1 VGRREII
8 FRGSLREKKST
19 LATKINSYSPRKKN
33 HRDRRDENI
42 ARRNQRETLSAIRS
56 KQLARVAQALE
67 EGLMQA
73 RFHFGRQRHGLGV
86 AVDLDCFARCIHDQP
101 AFFAAIEMTF
111 EIGGGHGVQRLV
123 QIAR

>member
-1 VGRREII
+1 MTSFPPRRNFQSRDGEISV
-8 FRGSLREKKST
+8 RRAKKKS
-19 LATKINSYSPRKKN
+19 
-33 HRDRRDENI
+33 
-42 ARRNQRETLSAIRS
+42 
-56 KQLARVAQALE
+56 ARVAEALE

-73 RFHFGRQRHGLGV
+73 RFHFGRQRDGFGI

-123 QIAR
+123 QVAR